1 MSPTPGGKW
10 SPAKKRSWRGPTSIQ
25 FLEHDIL
32 CIIFSVLDLFD
43 LVRCSAVCKSWNII
57 IKGSKLLQALYL
69 KQQKD
74 NYVGISNIDSGS
86 EKTLNMY
93 FEELAMKH
101 HRQSL
106 VQASSVDIDQW
117 KGHSLGVDQCRMKMG
132 LLLTGVGDKVMRLWS
147 LETYNCMEEYSI
159 QDASPLIDFDFD
171 ESKIVGLV
179 GTRICLW
186 RRNGKMSTFPS
197 REGTFMKGLCMRYFD
212 PEAVVGCED
221 GTARVFDMY
230 SRKCSK
236 IIRMHPEPV
245 TCLCLG
251 DDQLILS
258 GSSLGRIM
266 VSGYSSDKWTATLR
280 STDSTG
286 IKTLCFNPRSHLVFA
301 GTTAGYTSCWDLRM
315 MRQLW
320 ETRVSPN
327 VIYSLQHLTN
337 DKSALVAGGID
348 GVLRILDQ
356 DSGVVLSSYTVD
368 HDTSSSSS
376 RYAHGVIERRKGRK
390 LPSDINIDQIPRSDR
405 PSITCLAVGM
415 KKVVTTHNSK
425 YIRVWKFKK

>member
-197 REGTFMKGLCMRYFD
+197 REGTFMKGLCMR
-212 PEAVVGCED
+212 
-221 GTARVFDMY
+221 
-230 SRKCSK
+230 
-236 IIRMHPEPV
+236 MHPEPV

>member
-1 MSPTPGGKW
+1 MTPTPGGKW
-10 SPAKKRSWRGPTSIQ
+10 SPAKKRSWRGPTTIQ

-43 LVRCSAVCKSWNII
+43 LVRCSAVCKSWNTI
-57 IKGSKLLQALYL
+57 IKESKLLQALYL

-86 EKTLNMY
+86 ERTLNMY

-197 REGTFMKGLCMRYFD
+197 VK
-212 PEAVVGCED
+212 
-221 GTARVFDMY
+221 AR
-230 SRKCSK
+230 
-236 IIRMHPEPV
+236 I
-245 TCLCLG
+245 
-251 DDQLILS
+251 
-258 GSSLGRIM
+258 
-266 VSGYSSDKWTATLR
+266 
-280 STDSTG
+280 
-286 IKTLCFNPRSHLVFA
+286 
-301 GTTAGYTSCWDLRM
+301 
-315 MRQLW
+315 
-320 ETRVSPN
+320 
-327 VIYSLQHLTN
+327 
-337 DKSALVAGGID
+337 
-348 GVLRILDQ
+348 
-356 DSGVVLSSYTVD
+356 
-368 HDTSSSSS
+368 
-376 RYAHGVIERRKGRK
+376 
-390 LPSDINIDQIPRSDR
+390 
-405 PSITCLAVGM
+405 
-415 KKVVTTHNSK
+415 
-425 YIRVWKFKK
+425 